1 MRRFAPEPFRAAA
14 GIRGSEP
21 SSLRAAAFRGLSAVL
36 PSVGSGGR
44 SEGIPADPGG
54 VVHERAV
61 RRDAGGDR
69 VLRVRDGA
77 EQLHPVR
84 GGEAAAEQWV
94 GVRLGESE
102 VVSAEVGAARRDE
115 EAGGE

>member
-21 SSLRAAAFRGLSAVL
+21 PPLRAAAFRGLSAVL
-36 PSVGSGGR
+36 PAVGSSGR

-54 VVHERAV
+54 AVHERAV

-77 EQLHPVR
+77 EQLHSVR
-84 GGEAAAEQWV
+84 GGAAAAEQRV

-102 VVSAEVGAARRDE
+102 VVPAEVGAARRNE
-115 EAGGE
+115 GEGGE

>member
-1 MRRFAPEPFRAAA
+1 MRRVAPKPVRAAA

-21 SSLRAAAFRGLSAVL
+21 AAVRAAAFRGLSAVL
-36 PSVGSGGR
+36 PTVGSGGR
-44 SEGIPADPGG
+44 SEGIPADPGRA
-54 VVHERAV
+54 VHERTV
-61 RRDAGGDR
+61 RRNAGEHR

-84 GGEAAAEQWV
+84 GGEAAAEQRL

-102 VVSAEVGAARRDE
+102 VVSAEVGAARRGE
-115 EAGGE
+115 EERGE